1 MQQDENDLTE
11 EQKEKIKDKKYCIN
25 SVGNLTKGRYDDDYN
40 EQLQAQKDVLK
51 SKEEVANRVEGEL
64 FKS

>member
-40 EQLQAQKDVLK
+40 EQLQAQKVVLESKQKVADRVESELLK
-51 SKEEVANRVEGEL
+51 S
-64 FKS
+64 